1 MPFHM
6 QQMGICESFKVSKIW
21 VSKIG
26 EDVEQRA
33 CSYLVVGIHF
43 GAVTLEPNAVLHEM
57 E

>member
-6 QQMGICESFKVSKIW
+6 QQMGICESFKVSKYD
-21 VSKIG
+21 SFKDY
-26 EDVEQRA
+26 EDVEQWA